1 MVNQARARE
10 KSYAKWDAGQRGTSW
25 KEKLPALATMKT
37 EYKRLTE
44 EKKRLYEQYGEV
56 KKDLKVYC
64 VIKQNTAKVTNTG
77 RACAEDV

>member
-10 KSYAKWDAGQRGTSW
+10 KAMLNGMLGSAVSW

>member
-10 KSYAKWDAGQRGTSW
+10 KAMLNGMLGSAVQAGKRSCPLW
-25 KEKLPALATMKT
+25 PTMKT

>member
-1 MVNQARARE
+1 MGSEMCIRDR
-10 KSYAKWDAGQRGTSW
+10 
-25 KEKLPALATMKT
+25 
-37 EYKRLTE
+37 
-44 EKKRLYEQYGEV
+44 YEQYGEV

>member
-1 MVNQARARE
+1 
-10 KSYAKWDAGQRGTSW
+10 
-25 KEKLPALATMKT
+25 MKT

>member
-1 MVNQARARE
+1 MGCWAARYKLEREAARSGHDENGVQAA
-10 KSYAKWDAGQRGTSW
+10 DGG
-25 KEKLPALATMKT
+25 
-37 EYKRLTE
+37 
-44 EKKRLYEQYGEV
+44 KRLYEQYGEV